1 LLDKRLLL
9 QTGVLALRVGASAL
23 SNIRRNRSMDSMY
36 DIHYWIKQR
45 REEEIREAQRRSLAK
60 RGKGDS
66 RTPFKL
72 VGVGSALSGVLGLL
86 R

>member
-1 LLDKRLLL
+1 
-9 QTGVLALRVGASAL
+9 
-23 SNIRRNRSMDSMY
+23 MDPMY
-36 DIHYWIKQR
+36 DLNSWTKQR

-60 RGKGDS
+60 QGKGDR

-72 VGVGSALSGVLGLL
+72 GVVGSALSSVLSLL

>member
-1 LLDKRLLL
+1 
-9 QTGVLALRVGASAL
+9 
-23 SNIRRNRSMDSMY
+23 MDPMY
-36 DIHYWIKQR
+36 DLISWSKPR

-60 RGKGDS
+60 QGKGDR

-72 VGVGSALSGVLGLL
+72 AGVGSALSGVPSLL

>member
-1 LLDKRLLL
+1 
-9 QTGVLALRVGASAL
+9 
-23 SNIRRNRSMDSMY
+23 MDPMY
-36 DIHYWIKQR
+36 DIHYWSKQR

-60 RGKGDS
+60 RGKGDR

-72 VGVGSALSGVLGLL
+72 GGVGSILSSVLGMF

>member
-9 QTGVLALRVGASAL
+9 QTGVLTPRVGAPAL
-23 SNIRRNRSMDSMY
+23 SNIRRNRSMDPMY

>member
-1 LLDKRLLL
+1 
-9 QTGVLALRVGASAL
+9 
-23 SNIRRNRSMDSMY
+23 MDPMY

-60 RGKGDS
+60 QGKGDR

-72 VGVGSALSGVLGLL
+72 GGVGSALSGVLSLL